1 MVLLRTV
8 PSAFH
13 ARVLAARLGADGI
26 VTELRG
32 PGEGPYPMGEVR
44 VFVRSADL
52 PVATDLL
59 LADEV
64 EAAFDAPE
72 EPGTGIPRLAPV
84 LVALA
89 LVLLVALAVT
99 TRVI

>member
-32 PGEGPYPMGEVR
+32 PGDGPYPMGEVR

-52 PVATDLL
+52 TVATDLL

-64 EAAFDAPE
+64 EAAFELPQ
-72 EPGTGIPRLAPV
+72 EPAGGVPRLAPI

-89 LVLLVALAVT
+89 VVLLVALAVT

>member
-1 MVLLRTV
+1 MVHLRTV

-32 PGEGPYPMGEVR
+32 ALDGPYPVGVVKVLVPDTDLEVAR
-44 VFVRSADL
+44 E
-52 PVATDLL
+52 LL

-64 EAAFDAPE
+64 EAAFDAPAE
-72 EPGTGIPRLAPV
+72 APAGRLARPPAW
-84 LVALA
+84 VALA
-89 LVLLVALAVT
+89 LLAFLAATLMLRMV
-99 TRVI
+99 

>member
-44 VFVRSADL
+44 VFVRSDDL
-52 PVATDLL
+52 PVANDLL

-64 EAAFDAPE
+64 EAAFDGPE
-72 EPGTGIPRLAPV
+72 DVVSPARRLAPV
-84 LVALA
+84 FVALA
-89 LVLLVALAVT
+89 ILVLLLIGLT
-99 TRVI
+99 TRVV